1 MATYLFALFI
11 IILPSAWAP
20 VPPQAFRPILLM
32 LTLVTLV
39 LPVINIF
46 LFKMLG
52 TISSVQMP
60 HRKERVLPFIFISA
74 MYCAVTYMF
83 HEKVYHMDWN
93 DNFFRFLLIIDAL
106 VVAGT
111 VITFFYKISIHSLA
125 LGGIVGIL
133 LPLNRISEEMPIFYA
148 TLGAIVLAG
157 VVMSAR
163 LQLQAHTLRQV
174 LLGGL
179 LGVLIGSTG
188 VIALFFLPIF

>member
-11 IILPSAWAP
+11 LILPSAWAP
-20 VPPQAFRPILLM
+20 VPAEGFKPILLM
-32 LTLVTLV
+32 LSLVTLV
-39 LPVINIF
+39 LPAINIY
-46 LFKMLG
+46 LFRMLG

-60 HRKERVLPFIFISA
+60 RRKERVLPFVFISV

-83 HEKVYHMDWN
+83 HEKVHMDWG
-93 DNFFRFLLIIDAL
+93 DNFFRFLVVIDAL
-106 VVAGT
+106 VVVGT

-133 LPLNRISEEMPIFYA
+133 LPLNKVSEEIYIFYA

-163 LQLQAHTLRQV
+163 LQLQAHTLREV

-179 LGVLIGSTG
+179 LGLFIGFGG
-188 VIALFFLPIF
+188 VILLFFLPF